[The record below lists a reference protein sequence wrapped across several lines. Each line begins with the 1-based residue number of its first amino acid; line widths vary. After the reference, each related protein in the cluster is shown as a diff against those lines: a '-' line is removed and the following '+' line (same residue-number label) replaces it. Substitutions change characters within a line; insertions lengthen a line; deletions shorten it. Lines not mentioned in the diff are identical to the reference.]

1 MAAEIGNRL
10 SENSKPRDVW
20 THRGEHPRARSSRP
34 SNLFRF
40 ASVFAS
46 CRTLCADA
54 GEARTALR
62 RRAYTAMCRR
72 YFVKHRDK
80 HWRDI
85 LQKIFRFVALE
96 NGGVLPQLIGDLV
109 NDKLA
114 VRLKRIVRLSQQC
127 ALLLDLENAKR
138 NAGENVIARNESAAF
153 QLVRQRGRIAM
164 NHMHASIA
172 CKLPFQCSR
181 QRRVEFKQ
189 EQMRIRCHS
198 SRDLTRVH
206 AFARAVLRDRPRLG
220 EIHFAGDTF
229 HHRLRTGYN
238 RGDLKRTLQE
248 TLEKEC
254 THGSSDVR
262 LRHLGCLVLMCTC
275 EQQRRCLTDY

>member
-10 SENSKPRDVW
+10 PENSKPRDAW
-20 THRGEHPRARSSRP
+20 TRRGEHPRGRSSRP
-34 SNLFRF
+34 SNPFRF
-40 ASVFAS
+40 ATVFPS
-46 CRTLCADA
+46 CRPLCADG
-54 GEARTALR
+54 GEARTAFR
-62 RRAYTAMCRR
+62 RRASTALCVR

-85 LQKIFRFVALE
+85 LQEIFRFVALE

-127 ALLLDLENAKR
+127 ALLLDLENAER
-138 NAGENVIARNESAAF
+138 NAGENVIAPSESAAF

-172 CKLPFQCSR
+172 CKLPFQCPC

-189 EQMRIRCHS
+189 EQMRIRCHP
-198 SRDLTRVH
+198 SRDLSRVP
-206 AFARAVLRDRPRLG
+206 AFAWAVLRDHARLG

-238 RGDLKRTLQE
+238 RGDLEGTLQK
-248 TLEKEC
+248 TLEKKC
-254 THGSSDVR
+254 A
-262 LRHLGCLVLMCTC
+262 
-275 EQQRRCLTDY
+275 

>member
-1 MAAEIGNRL
+1 MAAEIGNRSPESL
-10 SENSKPRDVW
+10 KLHDAW
-20 THRGEHPRARSSRP
+20 TRRGERSRARSSRP

-40 ASVFAS
+40 ASLFAS

-62 RRAYTAMCRR
+62 LRGRASGALCRR

-85 LQKIFRFVALE
+85 LQKIFRFSALE

-114 VRLKRIVRLSQQC
+114 VRLERIVRLSQQC
-127 ALLLDLENAKR
+127 ALLLDLENTER
-138 NAGENVIARNESAAF
+138 NAGENVIARIESAALQF
-153 QLVRQRGRIAM
+153 ERQRGRVAV
-164 NHMHASIA
+164 NHMHPSIG

-189 EQMRIRCHS
+189 EQMRIRCHPS
-198 SRDLTRVH
+198 
-206 AFARAVLRDRPRLG
+206 G
-220 EIHFAGDTF
+220 
-229 HHRLRTGYN
+229 
-238 RGDLKRTLQE
+238 
-248 TLEKEC
+248 
-254 THGSSDVR
+254 
-262 LRHLGCLVLMCTC
+262 
-275 EQQRRCLTDY
+275 